1 MVTWHAGSIQ
11 RPDERAP
18 WPRAPTGLPPAVSA
32 AALKVNT
39 PVLCCAAAPAGAA
52 SAAAAASTARKSGP
66 APDETG
72 TTTDETGAGPPSPD
86 MGPGWNAEGG
96 TARGAAS
103 LRGGTKELG
112 KPPMRA
118 RPKPQG
124 PAAGTAPTERRGTGC
139 PPTGAG
145 PGGAPTDTLPPAAFT
160 ACACPAG
167 CADPEAGNVPPP
179 TVSTDCAC
187 PAGCSDLE
195 EGEIAPPAE
204 EPDSGAGE
212 PTSLRGNVVDTPQ
225 FGQQALQERYRLG
238 SLLGRGGFGSVFA
251 ATRLSDGAPVAIKR
265 VPRDRIRHWGELPDG
280 TSAPLEI
287 VLLAKV
293 SCGCGG
299 VIQLLEWLE
308 LPDSFL
314 LVLERPERCQ
324 ELSGFLAE
332 REFLSEEEARGLFR
346 QVLEAV
352 RHCTSCGVLHRDIK
366 PENVLLDLASGQ
378 LKLIDFGC
386 GAFLQDTA
394 YTQFAGTLS
403 YSPPEWIQHQRYHGE
418 AATIWSLGLLLCHL
432 VMGKHPFRRGQEIIR
447 GRILFPRWLSRECQD
462 VIKRCL
468 SMQPSDRPSLEELFC
483 HPWVKG
489 VSLP

>member
-1 MVTWHAGSIQ
+1 MHSSKRGDRCASVQESGLCIRAQRCRVPVFGQTEGLSPGRAGLELPDVPPLSPPPSPLPGWAMPLA
-11 RPDERAP
+11 RPR
-18 WPRAPTGLPPAVSA
+18 PRAGLPRARPRPSRRGLASA
-32 AALKVNT
+32 RLWPCWRWRCWAGISAWCVGGIAALRVRLARSRPRPRLLPGPAEHT
-39 PVLCCAAAPAGAA
+39 RGAAAPAA
-52 SAAAAASTARKSGP
+52 SAASSPARAPPLGSAASGP
-66 APDETG
+66 KPPG
-72 TTTDETGAGPPSPD
+72 PGAGGDAGPRAGEGRSGAVA
-86 MGPGWNAEGG
+86 GPGPSAD
-96 TARGAAS
+96 R
-103 LRGGTKELG
+103 RV
-112 KPPMRA
+112 PP
-118 RPKPQG
+118 
-124 PAAGTAPTERRGTGC
+124 AGTAQE
-139 PPTGAG
+139 
-145 PGGAPTDTLPPAAFT
+145 
-160 ACACPAG
+160 
-167 CADPEAGNVPPP
+167 
-179 TVSTDCAC
+179 
-187 PAGCSDLE
+187 
-195 EGEIAPPAE
+195 
-204 EPDSGAGE
+204 
-212 PTSLRGNVVDTPQ
+212 
-225 FGQQALQERYRLG
+225 ALQERYRLG
-238 SLLGRGGFGSVFA
+238 SLLARGGFGRVFA

-332 REFLSEEEARGLFR
+332 RGFLPEEEARGLFR

-386 GAFLQDTA
+386 GAFLQDT
-394 YTQFAGTLS
+394 QFAGTLS
-403 YSPPEWIQHQRYHGE
+403 YSPPEWIQHQRYHGK

>member
-1 MVTWHAGSIQ
+1 MKQTACCATASPEPKSSNLLAKKVKTKQ
-11 RPDERAP
+11 RPGTYSNSISGLLTPPVPRSGMFQRPAQPNSSSLLAQKISIWEFLSASKTAKSSNFLVKKAKMWQFPATVIGNAKIWCLLAP
-18 WPRAPTGLPPAVSA
+18 PVPRCGNFPHQRDLEETEGANYNPRKGLSEFAISSLLA
-32 AALKVNT
+32 AA
-39 PVLCCAAAPAGAA
+39 
-52 SAAAAASTARKSGP
+52 GP
-66 APDETG
+66 EPPG
-72 TTTDETGAGPPSPD
+72 PGAGGD
-86 MGPGWNAEGG
+86 
-96 TARGAAS
+96 
-103 LRGGTKELG
+103 
-112 KPPMRA
+112 
-118 RPKPQG
+118 
-124 PAAGTAPTERRGTGC
+124 
-139 PPTGAG
+139 AG
-145 PGGAPTDTLPPAAFT
+145 PGAGEGRSGAVAGPGPSADSRVPPA
-160 ACACPAG
+160 
-167 CADPEAGNVPPP
+167 GN
-179 TVSTDCAC
+179 AQ
-187 PAGCSDLE
+187 E
-195 EGEIAPPAE
+195 
-204 EPDSGAGE
+204 
-212 PTSLRGNVVDTPQ
+212 
-225 FGQQALQERYRLG
+225 ALQERYRLG

-293 SCGCGG
+293 STGCGG

-332 REFLSEEEARGLFR
+332 RGFLPEEEARELFR

-352 RHCTSCGVLHRDIK
+352 RHCTSCGGLHRDIK
-366 PENVLLDLASGQ
+366 PENVLLNLASRQ

-394 YTQFAGTLS
+394 YTQFAGTQS

-447 GRILFPRWLSRECQD
+447 GRILFPRWLSQACQD

-468 SMQPSDRPSLEELFC
+468 SMQPSDRPSLEELFR

-489 VSLP
+489 VPLP

>member
-1 MVTWHAGSIQ
+1 MGTHSCVCCHQNCLYASQWRHK
-11 RPDERAP
+11 D
-18 WPRAPTGLPPAVSA
+18 
-32 AALKVNT
+32 LK
-39 PVLCCAAAPAGAA
+39 
-52 SAAAAASTARKSGP
+52 
-66 APDETG
+66 
-72 TTTDETGAGPPSPD
+72 
-86 MGPGWNAEGG
+86 
-96 TARGAAS
+96 
-103 LRGGTKELG
+103 G
-112 KPPMRA
+112 KA
-118 RPKPQG
+118 Q
-124 PAAGTAPTERRGTGC
+124 E
-139 PPTGAG
+139 
-145 PGGAPTDTLPPAAFT
+145 
-160 ACACPAG
+160 
-167 CADPEAGNVPPP
+167 
-179 TVSTDCAC
+179 
-187 PAGCSDLE
+187 
-195 EGEIAPPAE
+195 
-204 EPDSGAGE
+204 
-212 PTSLRGNVVDTPQ
+212 
-225 FGQQALQERYRLG
+225 ALQERYRLG

-332 REFLSEEEARGLFR
+332 RGFLPEEEARGLFR

-394 YTQFAGTLS
+394 YTQFAGFLLPSSSTSGFFSSREFVHKSQVLARGQRSPGTLS

-432 VMGKHPFRRGQEIIR
+432 LKMMDLDSGTFFKARLQTMMSKSVIAL
-447 GRILFPRWLSRECQD
+447 ILLLLFHFLWPVVNGSDEDTELSEED
-462 VIKRCL
+462 
-468 SMQPSDRPSLEELFC
+468 LE
-483 HPWVKG
+483 
-489 VSLP
+489 